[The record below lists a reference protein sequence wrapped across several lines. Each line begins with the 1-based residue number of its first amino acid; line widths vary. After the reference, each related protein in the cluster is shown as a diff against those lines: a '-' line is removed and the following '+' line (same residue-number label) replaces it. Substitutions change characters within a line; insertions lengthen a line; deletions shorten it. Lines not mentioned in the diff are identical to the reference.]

1 MRFLTRLKNTLQYRD
16 IKGLFVY
23 VSLSVLLLYISFIHP
38 IVFVLFIAYLIFLY
52 KKFRILFYY
61 SLIISVVFLIIY
73 FIHYISYTT
82 YFFDGS
88 IKGVVDSKGDNYII
102 IKERMHYIKIYT
114 NKVSEF
120 KIGDKII
127 AYGKEKITAD
137 RSVEYTFSYTRY
149 KVRKR
154 IYSEANLTSYN
165 YIKHTISLTS
175 LKGIIIDYID
185 TKFNTFGGIYIKEL
199 VLGINVF
206 DDEVSKEISNLGI
219 IYLFAI
225 SGLHI
230 EILSSLITKTLD
242 KLNVPKEIV
251 TILDAIIL
259 ILYSLITTLS
269 ISILRV
275 VIMKVIKNTASLF
288 YIDVPKL
295 DILSYSLLICLLINP
310 FEILSIGFYLTFLSC
325 GIMYLKD
332 NTKFFSTTIIIL
344 SFNIPIILYF
354 NHQISLFIVIY
365 SLLFGYIFSY
375 FFIPFTY
382 LTFIFYPLSFIYE
395 GLSSFLARMINI
407 SNDLNFTINYSIVN
421 PIMLMLIVFILF
433 KLYKE
438 LGDKKKLKFNIGLI
452 VGFIIL
458 NYLVGSFSLF
468 PKVKIVDVGQGD
480 SAILHH
486 LFSVAIIDTGEKDD
500 YDTTIK
506 YLKSQNIHTLKYV
519 LISHEDSDHYG
530 EYFDISNNFNVKN
543 FYMYENGLDLRM
555 GSFKIKSYS
564 NPYSTSE
571 NDRSMCLYIK
581 VYGQSY
587 FFSGDIE
594 KEGEQYIT
602 SLNLDSVTYLKI
614 PHHGSKTSSSYELLE
629 MLKPKVSLIAC
640 GLNNKYGHPDK
651 EVLNRLNK
659 YSKDIYRTDLQGSI
673 NITHLPFI
681 SFIRT
686 YKTSYLIPF
695 DFMKGLKLIN

>member
-1 MRFLTRLKNTLQYRD
+1 MQFITRLRNILQFED

-23 VSLSVLLLYISFIHP
+23 ISLSVLLLYISFIHP
-38 IVFVLFIAYLIFLY
+38 IIFVLFIAYLIFLY
-52 KKFRILFYY
+52 KKYRIIFYY
-61 SLIISVVFLIIY
+61 SLVISVVFLIIY
-73 FIHYISYTT
+73 FIHYISYTN

-88 IKGVVDSKGDNYII
+88 IKGVVDTKGENYII
-102 IKERMHYIKIYT
+102 LKERMHYIKFYT

-127 AYGKEKITAD
+127 AYGKEKITND

-154 IYSEANLTSYN
+154 IYSEANLTSFD

-175 LKGIIIDYID
+175 LKGLIIDYIEK
-185 TKFNTFGGIYIKEL
+185 KFDTFGSIYIKEL

-206 DDEVSKEISNLGI
+206 DDELSKEISNLGI

-230 EILSSLITKTLD
+230 EILSSIITKVLD

-251 TILDAIIL
+251 VILDSIIL

-275 VIMKVIKNTASLF
+275 VIMKTIKNSSSLF
-288 YIDVPKL
+288 YLNIPKL
-295 DILSYSLLICLLINP
+295 DILSYSLLICLMINP

-332 NTKFFSTTIIIL
+332 NTNFFLTTLIIL
-344 SFNIPIILYF
+344 SFNIPIILYY

-365 SLLFGYIFSY
+365 SILFGYIFSY

-382 LTFIFYPLSFIYE
+382 LTFIFFPLSFIYE
-395 GLSSFLARMINI
+395 GLSSFLARMISI
-407 SNDLNFTINYSIVN
+407 SNDLNFTVNYSIVN
-421 PIMLMLIVFILF
+421 PIMLILIMVLLF

-438 LGDKKKLKFNIGLI
+438 LSDKKKLKINMYLI
-452 VGFIIL
+452 LSFIVF

-468 PKVKIVDVGQGD
+468 PRVKIVDVGQGD
-480 SAILHH
+480 SMVLHH

-500 YDTTIK
+500 YDTTIT

-519 LISHEDSDHYG
+519 FISHEDSDHYG
-530 EYFDISNNFNVKN
+530 EYFDISSNYKIKN
-543 FYMYENGLDLRM
+543 FYMYEDGLDLRM
-555 GSFKIKSYS
+555 GAFKIKSYS
-564 NPYSTSE
+564 YSSALSE

-594 KEGEQYIT
+594 KEGEEYIS
-602 SLNLDSVTYLKI
+602 SLNLDEVTYLKV
-614 PHHGSKTSSSYELLE
+614 PHHGSKTSSSYDLLE
-629 MLKPKVSLIAC
+629 MLKPKVSLISC

-651 EVLNRLNK
+651 EALSRISK
-659 YSKDIYRTDLQGSI
+659 YSKDIYRTDLYGSI
-673 NITHLPFI
+673 NITHFPSI
-681 SFIRT
+681 SLIKT
-686 YKTSYLIPF
+686 YKSSYLIPF